1 MDYPRFQLIKQCYPD
16 TDPVDVL
23 EAVSLELTAT
33 GLLNPVKPG
42 QKVALTAGSRGISVK
57 PEVLRVL
64 AAAVKEREANP
75 FLMPAMGS
83 HGGGTGQGQ
92 VEVLHH
98 IGITEASVGAP
109 IYAGWDLI
117 ALGRVEDRVTLY
129 VDRAVMEADHILV
142 VNRIKEH
149 TEYEGP
155 TESGLIKMMAIGLG
169 RQPGA
174 EQAHALA
181 VNFGYYKAL
190 HAMAAVMFEKLNI
203 LGGVGILEDQRNRF
217 RGVAMLKGADMPEGE
232 ARLMAE
238 SRMFKPK
245 LPFDTMDFLI
255 IDEIGKEISGTGA
268 DTKVVGRIMNIYE
281 DEVKTPHITRILVR
295 DLSEETNGNA
305 IGIGLADYTTRR
317 CVDHINMDVT
327 ALNAITGC
335 TPEKGRIPLAGKND
349 EEAFQFVLRTI
360 GVWAPETVRGAWIK
374 NSKDLERVAV
384 TPALAEKA
392 HNREDL
398 EVLGRPIKMPF
409 GNDGNL
415 PRVVLDAFT
424 QERLI

>member
-1 MDYPRFQLIKQCYPD
+1 MEYPRFQFIKQQYPD
-16 TDPVDVL
+16 PGPVSIA
-23 EAVSLELTAT
+23 EAVSNELAAT
-33 GLLNPVKPG
+33 GLLEPLKPG
-42 QKVALTAGSRGISVK
+42 HKVALTAGSRGIGAK

-64 AAAVKEREANP
+64 AEAVKEKGADP
-75 FLMPAMGS
+75 FLIPAMGS
-83 HGGGTGQGQ
+83 HGGGTGPGQ

-98 IGITEASVGAP
+98 IGITETSVGAP
-109 IYAGWDLI
+109 IYDGWDLV
-117 ALGRVEDRVTLY
+117 ALGRVHDQVTLY
-129 VDRAVMEADHILV
+129 VDRAVAAADHVIV

-181 VNFGYYKAL
+181 VNLGYYKAL
-190 HAMAAVMFEKLNI
+190 HAMAAVMFEKLKI
-203 LGGVGILEDQRNRF
+203 LGGVGILEDQRNQF
-217 RGVAMLKGADMPEGE
+217 RRVAMLEAADIPGGE

-238 SRMFKPK
+238 SRAYKPK
-245 LPFDTMDFLI
+245 LPFETLDFLI

-281 DEVKTPHITRILVR
+281 EELKTPYITRILVR

-317 CVDHINMDVT
+317 CLDKINTEVT

-360 GVWAPETVRGAWIK
+360 GVWSRESVRGAWIK
-374 NSKDLERVAV
+374 NSKDLETLAV
-384 TPALAEKA
+384 TTALAEQA
-392 HNREDL
+392 RGRGDL
-398 EVLGRPIKMPF
+398 KVLGRPMEMPF
-409 GNDGNL
+409 DEEGNL
-415 PRVVLDAFT
+415 PSAVLD
-424 QERLI
+424 LLD

>member
-1 MDYPRFQLIKQCYPD
+1 MGYPLFQFIKQQYPESP
-16 TDPVDVL
+16 PVNIA
-23 EAVSLELTAT
+23 EALTNELAAT
-33 GLLNPVKPG
+33 GLLEPVKPG
-42 QKVALTAGSRGISVK
+42 QKVALTAGSRGISAK

-64 AAAVKEREANP
+64 AEAVKEKGADP
-75 FLMPAMGS
+75 FLIPAMGS
-83 HGGGTGQGQ
+83 HGGGTGPGQ

-98 IGITEASVGAP
+98 LGITETSVGAP
-109 IYAGWDLI
+109 VYDGWDLV
-117 ALGRVEDRVTLY
+117 ALGRVHDQVTLY
-129 VDRAVMEADHILV
+129 VDRVVAKADHVIV

-181 VNFGYYKAL
+181 VNLGYYKAL

-217 RGVAMLKGADMPEGE
+217 RRVAILKAADMPGGE

-238 SRMFKPK
+238 SRAYKPK
-245 LPFDTMDFLI
+245 LPFDTLDFLI

-281 DEVKTPHITRILVR
+281 AEVKTPHITRILVR

-305 IGIGLADYTTRR
+305 IGIGLADYTTQR
-317 CVDHINMDVT
+317 CVNKINAEVT
-327 ALNAITGC
+327 ALNAVTGC
-335 TPEKGRIPLAGKND
+335 TPEKGRIPLVGQTD
-349 EEAFQFVLRTI
+349 EAAFQFVLRTI
-360 GVWAPETVRGAWIK
+360 GVWSGETVRGAWIK
-374 NSKDLERVAV
+374 NSKDLETLAV
-384 TPALAEKA
+384 TTALGEKA
-392 HNREDL
+392 RGRKDL
-398 EVLGRPIKMPF
+398 EVLGGPLQMPF
-409 GNDGNL
+409 DDEGNL
-415 PRVVLDAFT
+415 PKTVLSLL
-424 QERLI
+424 E